1 MTQLT
6 FIELY
11 LGIVGSIQTASP
23 PTDPPTDHRHSS
35 CALGPRIKV
44 VPFVF
49 AWFPVAWSFLCPVR
63 GGPGLRF
70 FFVFL
75 FHPVS
80 AFGVRFGLELFFFDF
95 HTATLLPFCLCNIS
109 YPFATTRAKQQKQKK
124 KREANRI
131 KNRRETDKQPLFHPW
146 GWCRILRLVLRPSI
160 SSILI
165 RIGIAPALLLLFCSW
180 LTTPIP
186 SLWKSPG
193 FRITLAVWFP
203 FDADK
208 LYVRLGGQRG
218 VKDSRCGGSCIHR
231 II

>member
-1 MTQLT
+1 MISICVVQRPWGDSAD
-6 FIELY
+6 IY
-11 LGIVGSIQTASP
+11 RAVLGHCWVHPDCVSSYWSTHGPSSFVLCPRPSHQ
-23 PTDPPTDHRHSS
+23 S
-35 CALGPRIKV
+35 CALCFRLVPGCVVLSVSCAWWSGPAI
-44 VPFVF
+44 
-49 AWFPVAWSFLCPVR
+49 
-63 GGPGLRF
+63 

-95 HTATLLPFCLCNIS
+95 HTATLLPFCLCNIP
-109 YPFATTRAKQQKQKK
+109 YPFATTRAKQQK

-193 FRITLAVWFP
+193 FRFTLAVWFP

-208 LYVRLGGQRG
+208 L
-218 VKDSRCGGSCIHR
+218 
-231 II
+231 